1 MRKKSK
7 KMVVMSMIL
16 GLGVILQVNTAEAA
30 LQSNPTGT
38 PITANLNDWV
48 YYTRQMQATGGTLGL
63 TDSISDTDLTSSN
76 KNLDIHM
83 QKNTEYGA
91 VAILSASAYGNP
103 EKIEAGGTTTGNSSG
118 IVVRLSGEWV
128 AAGINN
134 TQVGNMKKA
143 AARYWNNYGTGNG
156 SNGKS
161 GDALGETNGWHGSS
175 GNSWL
180 RHVCVNND
188 IIGPDGGFNRGL
200 NGSVFGFYGLAYEGY
215 WDGKAG
221 LLECGVHSTFRG
233 HGSRK
238 SGNVWSTFPG
248 RACVVV
254 GTGI

>member
-7 KMVVMSMIL
+7 KMIVMSMIL

-30 LQSNPTGT
+30 LQSNPSGT

-103 EKIEAGGTTTGNSSG
+103 EKIVDGGTTTGNSSG
-118 IVVRLSGEWV
+118 VVMRLNGEWTASGATNTSVWAMQV
-128 AAGINN
+128 AA
-134 TQVGNMKKA
+134 K
-143 AARYWNNYGTGNG
+143 RYWNTYTADGG
-156 SNGKS
+156 SAKK
-161 GDALGETNGWHGSS
+161 GDATGETAWWHGSS
-175 GNSWL
+175 YATWL
-180 RHVCVNND
+180 AHPCDWHNGQIQNTGLIRAR
-188 IIGPDGGFNRGL
+188 GGSIFSYWGSELKDYFYVGFGSCDWYPLNRGE
-200 NGSVFGFYGLAYEGY
+200 AYWEM
-215 WDGKAG
+215 
-221 LLECGVHSTFRG
+221 G
-233 HGSRK
+233 HY
-238 SGNVWSTFPG
+238 G